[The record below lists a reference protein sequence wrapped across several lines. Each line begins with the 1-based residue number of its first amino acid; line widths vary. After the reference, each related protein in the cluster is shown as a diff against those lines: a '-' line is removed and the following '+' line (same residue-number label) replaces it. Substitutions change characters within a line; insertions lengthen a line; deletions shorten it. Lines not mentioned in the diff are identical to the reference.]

1 MAQPT
6 YLSVIQSFLP
16 NSIFYQ
22 VLVHTFLQISNEY
35 MLPHDFPAEQ
45 RYSVCPKKYGGT
57 FFWKL
62 LMAGGRWILRGCST
76 WVINDQ
82 TMAYS
87 VIPSFLRNSICYLH
101 LLEILKD
108 YILPH
113 DFLVEQGHSASPK
126 NVWRELFLK
135 AFHGRCWTNLGEL
148 FYMEN
153 SWSDYAKDGGV
164 SQMHFPVT

>member
-1 MAQPT
+1 MNICSHMIFQRSKGIVSALKSMEEPFSESFSWQVGDEFWEAVLHGWLMTRPWPI
-6 YLSVIQSFLP
+6 LSYHPFCEIQYVICTS
-16 NSIFYQ
+16 
-22 VLVHTFLQISNEY
+22 LQI
-35 MLPHDFPAEQ
+35 
-45 RYSVCPKKYGGT
+45 
-57 FFWKL
+57 
-62 LMAGGRWILRGCST
+62 
-76 WVINDQ
+76 
-82 TMAYS
+82 
-87 VIPSFLRNSICYLH
+87 
-101 LLEILKD
+101 LKEH
-108 YILPH
+108 ILPH